1 MQIRL
6 NNIYFIQKEGLVMG
20 LLNYALL
27 IAFLGSMNVWFMIPI
42 SAIYPIFS
50 CILMGTAFFIR
61 HSYKKYHLTKNT
73 FFFPIIAFLVLNY
86 YIVIVNHQNLNAC
99 IKVFLNSFVLCGLC
113 MYDKEKLADLST
125 WLAKLLGG
133 LLLVS
138 YPFFLL
144 YLMGVPLPNV
154 DMQFNDNFYSFSNY
168 FLFLIDDRSLFTLI
182 PRFQSIFLEPTYL
195 GSTTAI
201 LLQTQRG
208 HWKKWYNVSMLF
220 GLFISFSLAGYAYLI
235 AIIFLNL
242 WTNRKK
248 ILVKAMGA
256 LATIALFIGG
266 AFIYNDGDNLVHD
279 LILLRLEMDDG
290 EMEGNNRVSTDF
302 SAEYET
308 YLESDN
314 IFFGEEFDPTIFGNS
329 GYQVFIFDYGFVG
342 TLLLFVFYGSVFSR
356 AKNRRAMVSA
366 WVVCL
371 LIWGVDGFVLWFGR
385 LIPLYITA
393 YRDGS
398 VDSQL
403 ANKQS
408 KTIAS

>member
-168 FLFLIDDRSLFTLI
+168 FL
-182 PRFQSIFLEPTYL
+182 
-195 GSTTAI
+195 
-201 LLQTQRG
+201 
-208 HWKKWYNVSMLF
+208 
-220 GLFISFSLAGYAYLI
+220 YLI
-235 AIIFLNL
+235 A
-242 WTNRKK
+242 
-248 ILVKAMGA
+248 
-256 LATIALFIGG
+256 
-266 AFIYNDGDNLVHD
+266 
-279 LILLRLEMDDG
+279 
-290 EMEGNNRVSTDF
+290 RVSKDSWVELFT
-302 SAEYET
+302 
-308 YLESDN
+308 
-314 IFFGEEFDPTIFGNS
+314 EEDVIRF
-329 GYQVFIFDYGFVG
+329 
-342 TLLLFVFYGSVFSR
+342 
-356 AKNRRAMVSA
+356 
-366 WVVCL
+366 
-371 LIWGVDGFVLWFGR
+371 
-385 LIPLYITA
+385 
-393 YRDGS
+393 
-398 VDSQL
+398 
-403 ANKQS
+403 
-408 KTIAS
+408 